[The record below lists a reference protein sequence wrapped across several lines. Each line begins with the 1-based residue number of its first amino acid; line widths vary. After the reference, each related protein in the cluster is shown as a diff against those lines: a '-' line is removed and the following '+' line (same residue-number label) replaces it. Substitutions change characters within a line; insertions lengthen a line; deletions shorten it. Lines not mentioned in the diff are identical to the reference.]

1 MKKVSFQDCLTQFFV
16 TYLPLQKGYSVNTT
30 KSYATAFMLLFVFL
44 EEKKDCKPSKVSFET
59 LTNNTIVDFCI
70 WIEDTRKC
78 KPKTRNLRLEAIQS
92 FFHFVSI
99 FHPELA
105 SKCKEIQNVP
115 LKKVEKSIPPHL
127 SSSEL
132 DLLFQ
137 QPNTRRKQGVR
148 DLALLQLL
156 FETAIRVSELVNIK
170 VEDIDWIG
178 IPVLT
183 IMAKGGKLHSIGIPD
198 DTMELLR
205 SYLRIFRIDK
215 SLKDGILFKNPSG
228 DKLTRQGVNYILKKY
243 EIKAKQTNPE
253 YFTRIV
259 SAHGIR
265 HSKAYELVQDGVD
278 LIYIRDLLGHCSV
291 VTTEWYAR
299 TSTELVRKAIVANDR
314 HNFESQS
321 DVYQEEEKADLM
333 NFLKNLR

>member
-1 MKKVSFQDCLTQFFV
+1 MKKVNFQDCLTQFFV
-16 TYLPLQKGYSVNTT
+16 TFMPLQKGYSVNTI

-44 EEKKDCKPSKVSFET
+44 EEKKGYKPSDISFET
-59 LTNNTIVDFCI
+59 LTNSSIVEFCN

-92 FFHFVSI
+92 FFHFISI
-99 FHPELA
+99 YHPELA
-105 SKCKEIQNVP
+105 LKCKEMQNVP

-132 DLLFQ
+132 DMLFQ
-137 QPNTRRKQGVR
+137 QPDTRRKQGVR

-170 VEDIDWIG
+170 VRDIDWVGLPI
-178 IPVLT
+178 VT
-183 IMAKGGKLHSIGIPD
+183 VMAKGGKLHSIGIPN

-205 SYLRIFRIDK
+205 SYLRIYRIDE
-215 SLKDGILFKNPSG
+215 SSKDEILFKNPSG

-243 EIKAKQTNPE
+243 EIKARETNPD
-253 YFTRIV
+253 YFKKIV
-259 SAHGIR
+259 SAHGLR
-265 HSKAYELVQDGVD
+265 HSKAYELVQDEVD
-278 LIYIRDLLGHCSV
+278 LIFIRDLLGHCSV
-291 VTTEWYAR
+291 VTTELYAR

-314 HNFESQS
+314 HNFESQT
-321 DVYQEEEKADLM
+321 DIYQEEEKADLM